1 MAKRKNRRLMSGQHK
16 PHKKG
21 VKSGARNRWHLSCW
35 SCKQTFRE
43 FDQYQQD
50 EQVPLTSSHWTH
62 DKESTTHTDGNSGL
76 DLEMTQSSGGDN
88 FLAFDPYISTI
99 KYLLYTCVHGHRMH
113 CKRMGMRCWSY
124 RNLSTRYSRTRMSV
138 TVYLKKYIFMKK

>member
-1 MAKRKNRRLMSGQHK
+1 VGNTNLT
-16 PHKKG
+16 KKG
-21 VKSGARNRWHLSCW
+21 WNQVLVTDDICRVDLVNKLLENLNVMKRQRQFH
-35 SCKQTFRE
+35 
-43 FDQYQQD
+43 QYQQD

-113 CKRMGMRCWSY
+113 WKRMGMRCWSY
-124 RNLSTRYSRTRMSV
+124 RNLSTRYSRTCMSV

>member
-1 MAKRKNRRLMSGQHK
+1 VGNTNLT
-16 PHKKG
+16 KKG
-21 VKSGARNRWHLSCW
+21 WNQVLVTDDICRVDLVNKLLENLNVMK
-35 SCKQTFRE
+35 KQRQFH
-43 FDQYQQD
+43 QYQQD

-113 CKRMGMRCWSY
+113 WKRMGMRCWSY
-124 RNLSTRYSRTRMSV
+124 RNLSTRYSRTCMSV

>member
-1 MAKRKNRRLMSGQHK
+1 MGNTNLTNKGWNQVLVTDDICRVALVNNLLENLNVMKRQRQFH
-16 PHKKG
+16 
-21 VKSGARNRWHLSCW
+21 
-35 SCKQTFRE
+35 
-43 FDQYQQD
+43 QYQQD

-113 CKRMGMRCWSY
+113 WKRMGMRCWSY
-124 RNLSTRYSRTRMSV
+124 RNLSTRYSRTCMSV

>member
-1 MAKRKNRRLMSGQHK
+1 VGNTNLT
-16 PHKKG
+16 KKG
-21 VKSGARNRWHLSCW
+21 WNQVLVTDDICRVDLVNKLLENLNVMKRQRQFH
-35 SCKQTFRE
+35 
-43 FDQYQQD
+43 QYQQD

-113 CKRMGMRCWSY
+113 WKRMGMRCWSY

>member
-1 MAKRKNRRLMSGQHK
+1 MGNTNLT
-16 PHKKG
+16 KKG
-21 VKSGARNRWHLSCW
+21 WNQVLVTDDICRVDLVNKLLENLNVMKRQRQFH
-35 SCKQTFRE
+35 
-43 FDQYQQD
+43 QYQQD

-76 DLEMTQSSGGDN
+76 DLEMTQSSGGDKV
-88 FLAFDPYISTI
+88 LAFDPYISTI

-113 CKRMGMRCWSY
+113 WKRMGMRCWSY
-124 RNLSTRYSRTRMSV
+124 RNLSTRYSRTCMSV

>member
-1 MAKRKNRRLMSGQHK
+1 MGNTNLT
-16 PHKKG
+16 KKG
-21 VKSGARNRWHLSCW
+21 WNQVLVTDDICRVDLVSKLLENLNVMKRQRQFH
-35 SCKQTFRE
+35 
-43 FDQYQQD
+43 QYQQD

-99 KYLLYTCVHGHRMH
+99 QYLLYTCVHGHRMH
-113 CKRMGMRCWSY
+113 WKRMGMRCWSY
-124 RNLSTRYSRTRMSV
+124 RNLSTRYSRTCMSV

>member
-1 MAKRKNRRLMSGQHK
+1 MGNTNLT
-16 PHKKG
+16 KKG
-21 VKSGARNRWHLSCW
+21 WNQVLVTDDICRVDLVNKLLENLNVMKRQRQFH
-35 SCKQTFRE
+35 
-43 FDQYQQD
+43 QYQQD

-113 CKRMGMRCWSY
+113 WKRMGMRCWSY
-124 RNLSTRYSRTRMSV
+124 RNLSTRYSRTCMSV

>member
-1 MAKRKNRRLMSGQHK
+1 VGNTNLT
-16 PHKKG
+16 KKG
-21 VKSGARNRWHLSCW
+21 WNQVLVTDDICRVDLVNKLLENLNVMKRQRQFH
-35 SCKQTFRE
+35 
-43 FDQYQQD
+43 QYQQD

-99 KYLLYTCVHGHRMH
+99 QYLLYTCVHGHRMH
-113 CKRMGMRCWSY
+113 WKRMGMRCWSY
-124 RNLSTRYSRTRMSV
+124 RNLSTRYSRTCMSV